1 MSPTDVNGDGTAAR
15 GAGSGAEAQYKNDLN
30 KNYSVIS
37 GEEIP
42 IVPVEENDDQVVTQ
56 AAQANISIAY
66 YP

>member
-1 MSPTDVNGDGTAAR
+1 MSPSEVHTEGGAAAV
-15 GAGSGAEAQYKNDLN
+15 GGEVVSKIDLN

-42 IVPVEENDDQVVTQ
+42 IVPVEETDDQPQ
-56 AAQANISIAY
+56 ATPANISLAY